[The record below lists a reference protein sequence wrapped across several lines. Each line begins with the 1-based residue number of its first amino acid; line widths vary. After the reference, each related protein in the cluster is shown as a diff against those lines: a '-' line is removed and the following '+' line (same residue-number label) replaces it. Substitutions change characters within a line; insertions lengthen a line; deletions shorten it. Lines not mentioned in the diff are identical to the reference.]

1 MDEANKLYSDL
12 LDGHNKMIRPLHDN
26 KKSTMVNMSFSLISI
41 KDFDEVTGKFS
52 VVGLLKVTWQ
62 DNRMIWNKTEY
73 GNMNSIIFE
82 QNDVWKPN
90 LFLGNA
96 FDDMSAIGE
105 DFMTIRYYN
114 NGTAIWTP
122 LDMII
127 TSCSVDVTHFPFDQ
141 QTCAIHFISVG
152 TLPEEIFMNSEID
165 HAILTRYTE
174 HEIWQLNET
183 TAFAS
188 IVADAGSLFSVL
200 ITVNRNPLFYLVNII
215 FPIIL
220 LTFLNSFVFLLP
232 ATSGERISFSI
243 TVLLAI
249 AVFMTM
255 ISSYLPKTSRTMSR
269 VCYFLIS
276 NLIFSCIICLLTII
290 QLRLFHT
297 CDTCSIPTIL
307 RRLTVMCKS
316 QKHRKYFPNHQD
328 QKQNGG
334 DTCDNEATR
343 TDILAKVSWVDVSQA
358 LDIFMLLVSLC
369 IQLCMLVALFVSI
382 LY

>member
-1 MDEANKLYSDL
+1 MDEANRLYKDL
-12 LDGHNKMIRPLHDN
+12 VNDYNKIIRPLHDN

-52 VVGLLKVTWQ
+52 VIGLLHVTWH
-62 DNRMIWNKTEY
+62 DNRMIWNQTEY
-73 GNMNSIIFE
+73 GNINSMIFG

-105 DFMTIRYYN
+105 DFITVRYYN

-152 TLPEEIFMNSEID
+152 TLPEEIVMNSEID
-165 HAILTRYTE
+165 HAIITRYIE

-183 TAFAS
+183 TAFAY
-188 IVADAGSLFSVL
+188 IVGDAGSLFSVI
-200 ITVNRNPLFYLVNII
+200 ITVNRNPLFYLVNLI

-255 ISSYLPKTSRTMSR
+255 ISSHLPKTSRTMSR

-276 NLIFSCIICLLTII
+276 NLIFSCIICLFTII

-297 CDTCSIPTIL
+297 CDTCSIPTFL
-307 RRLTVMCKS
+307 RRLALMCKS
-316 QKHRKYFPNHQD
+316 QKHRKHFPNDQD
-328 QKQNGG
+328 KIQNGG
-334 DTCDNEATR
+334 DIIDNEATR
-343 TDILAKVSWVDVSQA
+343 IYILAEVSWVDVSKA

-369 IQLCMLVALFVSI
+369 IQLFMLVALFVSI